1 MAAIKV
7 LADYNESSFEGIAS
21 NSVAIANGD
30 MLSLASGF
38 VVKTTASTGRV
49 IGVANGTKTYAS
61 DNQTVAKA
69 KVNYLRL
76 CASETMVILNTTA
89 SITAAMVGN
98 FFTVNSSQVIDHTTS
113 RAFQTSTN
121 TSDAGVA
128 ADIATIYP
136 FQLVEFISATQGKF
150 LAV

>member
-1 MAAIKV
+1 MV
-7 LADYNESSFEGIAS
+7 T
-21 NSVAIANGD
+21 
-30 MLSLASGF
+30 LS
-38 VVKTTASTGRV
+38 
-49 IGVANGTKTYAS
+49 
-61 DNQTVAKA
+61 
-69 KVNYLRL
+69 
-76 CASETMVILNTTA
+76 TTA

-113 RAFQTSTN
+113 RTFQTSTN

-150 LAV
+150 LVV